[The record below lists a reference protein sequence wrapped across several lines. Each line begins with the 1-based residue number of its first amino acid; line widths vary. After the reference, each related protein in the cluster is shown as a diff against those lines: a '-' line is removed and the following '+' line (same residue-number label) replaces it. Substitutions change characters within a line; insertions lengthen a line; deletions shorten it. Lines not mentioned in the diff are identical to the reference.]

1 MRRAVLAIL
10 PGLGSLALALALSGA
25 MRPAAHAD
33 AAPALEKRLAR
44 AIAEGKADEAEA
56 AIADLS
62 KLGSRAAVDALVEA
76 GAKVE
81 SYDIYARVIGGL
93 ARVENPEGID
103 TLCRRLRSGSDL
115 RQRSVAAIACRD
127 RRDEATLLAL
137 LDVVDTPHLGLRRAA
152 IRGLVVRRDRRAVE
166 PLIGVLERNEKK
178 AGAGAGIVARALR
191 DLTGL
196 DLASAAEWRSFWTA
210 NGATFELPKAGGS
223 EGAKEARAGGT
234 SARFFGRTLDSDRIV
249 FVIDIS
255 GSMKAKDPAPSGRPQ
270 TGGESGPFAT
280 DSRVRID
287 RAKAEL
293 MKVLST
299 LPPHASFTI
308 IAYSGPLMS
317 ASGQDADWR
326 TWVKGLSPSLV
337 RASEA
342 NVKRALAFV
351 QTLEAKGETFTG
363 NAVSSALLVE
373 GADLIVLLSDGA
385 PDEWIEEDGKRRKLG
400 RDEVRARIRS
410 ANRFARVTID
420 TFGFEGKDGSEPFV
434 EFMKGVA
441 SDSGGVYQAID

>member
-1 MRRAVLAIL
+1 MKRIALFL
-10 PGLGSLALALALSGA
+10 LLLALALVLAGPA
-25 MRPAAHAD
+25 PRPAAAD

-44 AIAEGKADEAEA
+44 AIAEGKADEAQA
-56 AIADLS
+56 AIAELS
-62 KLGSRAAVDALVEA
+62 ELGSRAAVEALLEA

-81 SYDIYARVIGGL
+81 DYGIYAKVVGGL
-93 ARVENPEGID
+93 ARVEKPEGIEA
-103 TLCRRLRSGSDL
+103 LCRRLRTGSDL

-137 LDVVDTPHLGLRRAA
+137 LDAIDTPHIGLRRAVL
-152 IRGLVVRRDRRAVE
+152 RGLVVRRDRRAVE
-166 PLIGVLERNEKK
+166 PLIDLLEKHEKK
-178 AGAGAGIVARALR
+178 TGSGAGIVARALR
-191 DLTGL
+191 DLTGQ
-196 DLASAAEWRSFWTA
+196 DLSTAAEWRSFWA
-210 NGATFELPKAGGS
+210 AHGATFELPRDGRA
-223 EGAKEARAGGT
+223 EGQKEARARGT
-234 SARFFGRTLDSDRIV
+234 AARFFGRTLDSDRIV

-255 GSMKAKDPAPSGRPQ
+255 GSMKAKDPAPSGGRPQ
-270 TGGESGPFAT
+270 TGGEDSPYAT

-293 MKVLST
+293 AKAISA

-308 IAYSGPLMS
+308 VAYSGPVMS
-317 ASGQDADWR
+317 ATGEDAELR
-326 TWVKGLSPSLV
+326 TWTRALSGNLL

-351 QTLEAKGETFTG
+351 QALEAKGETFTG
-363 NAVSSALLVE
+363 HAVTSALLVE
-373 GADLIVLLSDGA
+373 GVDLIVLLSDGF
-385 PDEWIEEDGKRRKLG
+385 PEEWVEDEDGKRRALA

-420 TFGFEGKDGSEPFV
+420 TFGFEGKAGSEPFV

-441 SDSGGVYQAID
+441 ADSGGVYQAID